1 VLSRRTLR
9 DADQSTYQPY
19 LTDSDLLS
27 PSCEINDDF
36 GMTQCNELLI
46 SCRGVLPS
54 IASTIWYNLPYG
66 SSVAMTWGWLLAGSL
81 ILFVGLAMGDL
92 ASSMPTS

>member
-1 VLSRRTLR
+1 MTYCPAYRTHSLVVLS
-9 DADQSTYQPY
+9 
-19 LTDSDLLS
+19 
-27 PSCEINDDF
+27 
-36 GMTQCNELLI
+36 
-46 SCRGVLPS
+46 RGVLPS

-81 ILFVGLAMGDL
+81 IGFVGLAMADL